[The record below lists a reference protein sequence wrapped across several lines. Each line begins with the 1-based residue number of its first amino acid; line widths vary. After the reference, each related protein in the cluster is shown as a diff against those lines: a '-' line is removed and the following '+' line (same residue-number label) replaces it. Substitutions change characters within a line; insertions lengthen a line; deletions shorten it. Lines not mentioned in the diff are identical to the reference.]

1 MTHALTA
8 FRTTR
13 VWLLVGLD
21 SAVLV
26 LAIAAGLRS
35 LAVAWVLAHLLFAWW
50 CSGARNGRRLREAIL
65 GAVTI
70 AVLANFLS
78 SWFGLVAGLPIGAA
92 VRDVAFVL
100 LVAAAVH
107 ERRRLPISVARALAY
122 GALVI
127 ATIASFHGAP
137 SLSEIVGARTYL
149 LYPLLLLPVAS
160 ELNTEWREATGRLV
174 IWILLALAL
183 VGLGEVAT
191 SGRLLAELGYRP
203 DYAETSTLA
212 ASPYFHGLRR
222 ATGGLGNFLEF
233 GLVMILGLI
242 LARAFLRGP
251 ARVLAS
257 AGFLAAAFF
266 SWSRLAW
273 ALAVLVMV
281 APIETFKDGH
291 PRVRFTRLVSGGLLV
306 LAVVGLLMA
315 FGPKETATNRLFARD
330 NLSQQSDL
338 TRSHQL
344 QLALRIGGRSLIGA
358 GAGTQGAAAD
368 RTGAPAHRIV
378 TDNSYLIWLLELGW
392 LGVVAIL
399 LLSIL
404 VVGALWTT
412 GEWWGI
418 AVVGALALANGL
430 FAASDSRVVLVVA
443 FIALRLLWLPAPA
456 APPRVAQPATA
467 IGLTWKVGAG

>member
-1 MTHALTA
+1 MTHALSA
-8 FRTTR
+8 FRASGA
-13 VWLLVGLD
+13 WLLVGLD

-78 SWFGLVAGLPIGAA
+78 SWFGLVAGLPIGAV
-92 VRDVAFVL
+92 VRDVAFAL

-107 ERRRLPISVARALAY
+107 ERRRLPISSPRALAY
-122 GALVI
+122 GALVV
-127 ATIASFHGAP
+127 ATIASLHGAP

-160 ELNTEWREATGRLV
+160 QLDSEWREATGRLV

-183 VGLGEVAT
+183 VGLGEAAT
-191 SGRLLAELGYRP
+191 HGRLLADLGYRP

-233 GLVMILGLI
+233 GLVMSVGLI

-257 AGFLAAAFF
+257 CVFLTAAFF

-273 ALAVLVMV
+273 VLALLVMV
-281 APIETFKDGH
+281 APIETFKNGH

-306 LAVVGLLMA
+306 LTAVGLLVA
-315 FGPKETATNRLFARD
+315 FGPKEMATNRLFARD
-330 NLSQQSDL
+330 SLSQQSDL

-344 QLALRIGGRSLIGA
+344 QQALRIGGRSLIGT

-368 RTGAPAHRIV
+368 RAGTPARRIV

-399 LLSIL
+399 LLSTL
-404 VVGALWTT
+404 VVHALWTT

-430 FAASDSRVVLVVA
+430 FAASDSRVVLVVS
-443 FIALRLLWLPAPA
+443 FVALRLLWLPAPA
-456 APPRVAQPATA
+456 APARAAQPVTA
-467 IGLTWKVGAG
+467 MGLTWEVGAG